1 MIVLKWKLPEEMEK
15 KVLKTFALSL
25 SFFFFQTAALLC
37 LRVAPGGCMREFYKA
52 WGRAARPTFPTA
64 ASIGQHQLWDLRMQ
78 LSSGCMTR
86 KLWLSGEMHEKRT
99 PTRFVP
105 GDSRLYFR
113 TFAFL
118 FLGIFCKQ
126 QTAGGLSPPAQIL
139 RWLCDILPPSD
150 LSFVYILT
158 TCIATCEDPRCPL
171 IVLLQELRCARR
183 MRTKTL
189 TSMLISH
196 FFSFY

>member
-1 MIVLKWKLPEEMEK
+1 MEK
-15 KVLKTFALSL
+15 KSPQNFCKLSL
-25 SFFFFQTAALLC
+25 SFFLFETAALLC

-99 PTRFVP
+99 PTRFIP

-118 FLGIFCKQ
+118 FLGIW
-126 QTAGGLSPPAQIL
+126 G
-139 RWLCDILPPSD
+139 
-150 LSFVYILT
+150 
-158 TCIATCEDPRCPL
+158 ATPQLKC
-171 IVLLQELRCARR
+171 
-183 MRTKTL
+183 
-189 TSMLISH
+189 
-196 FFSFY
+196 